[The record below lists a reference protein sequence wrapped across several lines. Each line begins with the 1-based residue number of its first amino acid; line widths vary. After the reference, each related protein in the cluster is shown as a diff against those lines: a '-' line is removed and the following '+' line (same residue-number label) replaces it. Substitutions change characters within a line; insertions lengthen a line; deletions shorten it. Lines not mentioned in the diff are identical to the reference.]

1 MNYNYEWM
9 NEWIKKLKTE
19 TLGMRSRET
28 GVSNATPK
36 VLFLLKVEVE
46 SDVLWGQRFWNAN
59 PNPETQYLLT
69 DFLRD
74 IDN

>member
-1 MNYNYEWM
+1 MLYS
-9 NEWIKKLKTE
+9 E

-28 GVSNATPK
+28 GVINATPK

-46 SDVLWGQRFWNAN
+46 SDGLWGPRFLNAK